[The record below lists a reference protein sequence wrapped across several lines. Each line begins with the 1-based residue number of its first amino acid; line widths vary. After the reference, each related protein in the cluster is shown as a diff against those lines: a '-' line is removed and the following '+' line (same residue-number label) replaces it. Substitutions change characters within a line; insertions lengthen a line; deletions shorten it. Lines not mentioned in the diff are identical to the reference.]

1 MSIFNE
7 EEFREGLVSELE
19 LFDLPGSQTSVN
31 EIYYEEIR
39 PMSAVSGEGPYEFR
53 VNGQHASDYL
63 DLRNSQLYVRLKVQ
77 KADGTDLTTEKVGPA
92 NLMLQS
98 LFSATEVTL
107 QNKAS
112 VTNTYNPYRAYI
124 HTLLNYGQD
133 ALSSQIQT
141 QGWFIDD
148 SDSPGVTDPA
158 GTNNGLYERAKWI
171 KGSQTLDIQGPI
183 FHDLFS
189 LDRYLLNQVDV
200 KLKLYRSPASFVLL
214 AKDASTNFKIIIDDI
229 YVLARKIRVNP
240 AVLYGHS
247 KILEKKNALY
257 PYTKV
262 ECRSQSVAAGSA
274 SFQWDNLFQGQKP
287 EKVIIGFVKS
297 KALNGDYTTNPFNFE
312 NCGIN
317 HIALY
322 ADGLP
327 VGGNPLKLDFAQAGG
342 TAIMRAYSNLLMS
355 SGKWRQDEGNA
366 LDLKHFISG
375 STLFAF
381 QLEPDFSH
389 HGEFLALVKNGNVRL
404 EVQFSSGL
412 SGKKESKNVNYFANV
427 TRMI

>member
-1 MSIFNE
+1 MSVFNE

-39 PMSAVSGEGPYEFR
+39 PLSAVSGEGPYEFR
-53 VNGQHASDYL
+53 VNGQHSSDYL

-92 NLMLQS
+92 NLFLQS

-112 VTNTYNPYRAYI
+112 ITNNYNPYRAYI

-158 GTNNGLYERAKWI
+158 GTNNGLYERAKTI
-171 KGSQTLDIQGPI
+171 QRSQTLDIQGPI

-200 KLKLYRSPASFVLL
+200 KLKVYRSPASFVLL
-214 AKDASTNFKIIIDDI
+214 AKDASTNFKINIEDI

-262 ECRSQSVAAGSA
+262 ECRSQSVATGSA
-274 SFQWDNLFQGQKP
+274 SFQWDNLFQGQKT

-327 VGGNPLKLDFAQAGG
+327 VGGNPLKLDFTQAGG

-355 SGKWRQDEGNA
+355 AGKWRQDEGNA

-381 QLEPDFSH
+381 QMEPDFSH
-389 HGEFLALVKNGNVRL
+389 HGEFLALVTC
-404 EVQFSSGL
+404 
-412 SGKKESKNVNYFANV
+412 A
-427 TRMI
+427 